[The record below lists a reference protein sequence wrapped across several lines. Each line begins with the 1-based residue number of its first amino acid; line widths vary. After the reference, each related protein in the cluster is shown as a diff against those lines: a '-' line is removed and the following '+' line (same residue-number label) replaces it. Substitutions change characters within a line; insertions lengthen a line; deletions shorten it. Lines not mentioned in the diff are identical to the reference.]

1 MEDCLT
7 DQPQKTVKSCPEL
20 ADITQCL
27 GAVFKKVHTVDTVS
41 KSQDQTTCDDRRDQ
55 WCKDLKLKIGNN
67 TFAYQELLPPEN
79 TLIQVYNCSRNTLRR
94 AVALLVS
101 DGYVQ
106 TMQGKGV
113 RNIYQPSEQTAF
125 TIGEIETFTESAA
138 RNGQEAHTHVALF
151 TELHMTKKQAA
162 LTGFPE
168 NAEVYYIQRIHYL
181 DDVPLIINHN
191 YFLKEA
197 VPGLTKEIAEHSIY
211 KYLEETLHMTI
222 VNSKRIMTVEKVT
235 EIDEKY
241 LDLNIRDYNCVA
253 VVSSQTYNSDGVM
266 FEYTQSRHR
275 PDHFRFYDNAVR
287 K

>member
-1 MEDCLT
+1 MPKSIYED
-7 DQPQKTVKSCPEL
+7 
-20 ADITQCL
+20 IY
-27 GAVFKKVHTVDTVS
+27 
-41 KSQDQTTCDDRRDQ
+41 R
-55 WCKDLKLKIGNN
+55 DLKNKIENN

-79 TLIQVYNCSRNTLRR
+79 TLIQVYGCSRNTLRR
-94 AVALLVS
+94 AVGLLVN

-138 RNGQEAHTHVALF
+138 RNGQQARTCVALF
-151 TELHMTKKQAA
+151 TELCLNQKQAA
-162 LTGFPE
+162 MTGFPE

-211 KYLEETLHMTI
+211 QYLEETLHMTI